1 MIRKITVQFFNGAVD
16 IISYAKIYE
25 ETTKTAINVHII
37 KIEKVT
43 QLLTIRYN
51 NSHFNCISKSKKR
64 QLKNS
69 NVQFNKNEASL
80 TLLY

>member
-43 QLLTIRYN
+43 QLLTIRSN
-51 NSHFNCISKSKKR
+51 NCH
-64 QLKNS
+64 
-69 NVQFNKNEASL
+69 L
-80 TLLY
+80 TVSQNRRKDN